1 MTIYTN
7 TELGVSYTLKLNF
20 ENIELI
26 HRLFN
31 SDYFRRYIRGITT
44 SSYGDG
50 NLDYDNDNDN
60 SKFDS
65 TILDELIGLK
75 DIEEFKLKAEDIAE
89 IKDTTDYDGNEYYCV
104 RKTKKYRNQEEED
117 EDDNDDWYKKFDL
130 NTNNVI
136 FHFFYSFIELSSQ
149 FSKQDYET
157 TYSKVCSQKK
167 LLKNIQ
173 KGIECFKEFGIDE
186 DEITI
191 SQYDTYEN

>member
-7 TELGVSYTLKLNF
+7 TELGVSYTLKLNY

-26 HRLFN
+26 HKLFN

-50 NLDYDNDNDN
+50 NLDYDNDNEN

-65 TILDELIGLK
+65 SILDELIGLK
-75 DIEEFKLKAEDIAE
+75 DIEEFKLKAEDVAE
-89 IKDTTDYDGNEYYCV
+89 IMDGTDNDGNDYCCV
-104 RKTKKYRNQEEED
+104 RKTKKYRVQEEE
-117 EDDNDDWYKKFDL
+117 NDDWYKKFDM
-130 NTNNVI
+130 NTNEII
-136 FHFFYSFIELSSQ
+136 FHFFYKFIELSSQ
-149 FSKQDYET
+149 FSREDYET
-157 TYSKVCSQKK
+157 SYSNVCSQKK

-173 KGIECFKEFGIDE
+173 KGIERFKEFGIDE
-186 DEITI
+186 DKIEI